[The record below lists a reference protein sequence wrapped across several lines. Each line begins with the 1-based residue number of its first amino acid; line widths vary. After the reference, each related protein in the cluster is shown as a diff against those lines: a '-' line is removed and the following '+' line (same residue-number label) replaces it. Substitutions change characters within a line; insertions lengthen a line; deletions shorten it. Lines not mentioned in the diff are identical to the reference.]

1 VSPRG
6 VSTVII
12 EPHLLMR
19 EGLTS
24 VISHSSND
32 LVVSVSNAA
41 ELNDVSISKDGSAPL
56 VLLGSAY
63 RVDEAI
69 AEADRVHEKWPG
81 SKIVLLFEILSS
93 AEIQR
98 IFKSHISGCIPI
110 FVSRDVLIKALDLVT
125 LDDAR
130 IVVVAGTELE
140 SAREE
145 PTRLQPEPDANVP
158 GRADKT
164 SPAEP
169 VRLALDSPQRPSPS
183 RNRNCPKLSG
193 REVQILDGLVKGHA
207 NKIIARSCEI
217 TEATVKVHMKSILRK
232 IQVANRTQAA
242 LWALENGYSTEDI
255 NSRLLQATS
264 QE

>member
-1 VSPRG
+1 MSPRG

-24 VISHSSND
+24 VISHSSNE

-41 ELNDVSISKDGSAPL
+41 ELNDVAISKDGPAPL

-63 RVDEAI
+63 QVDEAI

-81 SKIVLLFEILSS
+81 SKIVLLFEVLSS

-98 IFKSHISGCIPI
+98 IFRSHISGCIPI

-130 IVVVAGTELE
+130 IVVVAGTEVE

-145 PTRLQPEPDANVP
+145 QTRSHSENEANAPAVSEQAPAAKPSQPAPSSA
-158 GRADKT
+158 
-164 SPAEP
+164 
-169 VRLALDSPQRPSPS
+169 QRPSPS
-183 RNRNCPKLSG
+183 RNRNSPKLSG